1 MRTTISCP
9 FCLGGP
15 NDWKELLPNCDWE
28 YLLSLNEG
36 LGIGLLVG
44 ILNHSQLVPSAK
56 PAGFSIVENARPGR
70 EGLTSRANRAAS
82 GPNWEVARWAIP
94 IQPYAP
100 G

>member
-1 MRTTISCP
+1 VLPGAGPAR
-9 FCLGGP
+9 P

-28 YLLSLNEG
+28 YLLSVNEG
-36 LGIGLLVG
+36 LGIGPLVG
-44 ILNHSQLVPSAK
+44 IVNPPNLSRVQSLLAI
-56 PAGFSIVENARPGR
+56 SIVETARPGR